1 MLRGAPPQGYFV
13 TRKKTPRT
21 GNGSDTGADTRAAK
35 PRTRTSARRGQ
46 SAPAT
51 AAAKGGRDPYAERE
65 AQRYERPIPSR
76 EAILAL
82 LDQRG
87 EMLSEARIAE
97 ALELHDE
104 YDISAL
110 RKRLGAMVRDGQLLQ
125 GRRGDYAPVRKLD
138 LIPGVVLANAEGYGF
153 LRPDEGG
160 DDLYLSPQQM
170 RMVMHG
176 DRVLASVVGIDRR
189 GRRQGAI
196 AEVLQ
201 RRSSRLVGRVVV
213 ENGVTLVSPDDR
225 RLHLDVMIPPGQEE
239 GARAGQIVV
248 AEITDPPTQ
257 HRGPLGRIVSVLG
270 ERLQPSLLVEMAI
283 ASHDLP
289 HEWPPEVLRDAAE
302 VEPEVTA
309 AERQGRTDLRK
320 LPLVTIDG
328 ADARDFDDAVYA
340 EPRRGGGWRLI
351 VAIADVSHY
360 VKVGN
365 ALDREA
371 YERSTS
377 TYFPG
382 FVVPMLPETLS
393 NGICSLNPKVE
404 RLCMVCDMQID
415 DDGEVIKSKFYDAVM
430 RSHARLTY
438 DIVWQAVGLLDPE
451 ARDQVADVLPQ
462 LEHLHTLYKAMA
474 AQRKRRGAIDFETPE
489 VKFRLD
495 QRGEV
500 EAMGATERNDAH
512 KLIEECMI
520 AANVQAA
527 TFLSKKKIPALFR
540 AHEPP
545 PAEKYEDLQQ
555 FLREF
560 KLRMPPV
567 EEVTPGD
574 FADILRMVHDR
585 PERELIQSVLL
596 RSQSLAAYQ
605 PENRGHFGLSLD
617 AYAHFTSPIRRYPD
631 LLVHRAIRYALTGG
645 KPSDY
650 TYTPAEM
657 AAMAV
662 HCSQRERRAE
672 EAERDVDE
680 RFKTAWMSKHV
691 GSEFDGV
698 ITGVTSFGLFVE
710 LEESRVSGLVHISQL
725 ANDYYHFDPIR
736 KLLKGERS
744 GEQFRLGDHVRV
756 QVLRA
761 SLEDRKIDFRLV
773 PRPEQAKPPMGSR
786 KAYDYSAG
794 GERYSLPKPAA
805 KPAGK
810 APGFFGRAAEAV
822 GRAFGRGAGSRKETS
837 PPAPVT
843 GDNQTPRTKAA
854 KQASEAIGRP
864 AIPTGSTDRPKTRG
878 KATKLASEAIGRPAL
893 PPEARGQ
900 ASEGKAGSR
909 RGGGNKGAGNQAA
922 SNQKGRGN
930 EAAGGHAGSGKATAG
945 MRDGAPAATAK
956 RTGRQRKPKGKA

>member
-1 MLRGAPPQGYFV
+1 V
-13 TRKKTPRT
+13 TRKTPPRSGHSRDAHSAKKAT
-21 GNGSDTGADTRAAK
+21 RRAPQAVVVSDKREKAAGAV
-35 PRTRTSARRGQ
+35 
-46 SAPAT
+46 
-51 AAAKGGRDPYAERE
+51 RDPHADRE
-65 AQRYERPIPSR
+65 AQRYARPIPSR

-82 LDQRG
+82 LERRG
-87 EMLSEARIAE
+87 ELLTEARIAE

-104 YDISAL
+104 TDLEAL
-110 RKRLGAMVRDGQLLQ
+110 RKRLAAMVRDGQLLL
-125 GRRGDYAPVRKLD
+125 GRRSGYAPVRKLD
-138 LIPGVVLANAEGYGF
+138 LIAGVVLANTEGYGF

-170 RMVMHG
+170 RAVMHG

-201 RRSSRLVGRVVV
+201 RRSPRLVGRVVIDD
-213 ENGVTLVSPDDR
+213 GVTLVTPDDR
-225 RLHLDVMIPPGQEE
+225 RLNQDVMIKPGREL
-239 GARAGQIVV
+239 GARSGQIVV
-248 AEITDPPTQ
+248 AEITDPPTLQ
-257 HRGPLGRIVSVLG
+257 RGPIGEIRAVLG
-270 ERLQPSLLVEMAI
+270 ERLEPSLVVEMAI

-289 HEWPPEVLRDAAE
+289 HEWPAEVLRDAAQ
-302 VEPEVTA
+302 VESTVTA
-309 AERQGRTDLRK
+309 AEREGRIDLRQ

-360 VKVGN
+360 VQVGN

-371 YERSTS
+371 HERSTS

-393 NGICSLNPKVE
+393 NGICSLNPSVE
-404 RLCMVCDMQID
+404 RLCMVCDMLVD
-415 DDGEVIKSKFYDAVM
+415 AEGSVTKSKFYDAVM
-430 RSHARLTY
+430 NSHARLTY
-438 DIVWQAVGLLDPE
+438 DKVWQAVGLRESD
-451 ARDQVADVLPQ
+451 ARHEVADVLPQ
-462 LEHLHTLYKAMA
+462 LEHLHALYKAMA
-474 AQRKRRGAIDFETPE
+474 GQRKRRGAIDFETPE

-495 QRGEV
+495 QTGGV
-500 EAMGATERNDAH
+500 ESMGATERNDAH

-527 TFLSKKKIPALFR
+527 LFLEKKRIPALFR

-567 EEVTPGD
+567 DEVTPAD
-574 FADILRMVHDR
+574 FAELLRMVQDR

-596 RSQSLAAYQ
+596 RAQSMAAYQ
-605 PENRGHFGLSLD
+605 PDNRGHFGLSLQ

-631 LLVHRAIRYALTGG
+631 LLVHRAIRYALTGR
-645 KPSDY
+645 KPTDY

-680 RFKTAWMSKHV
+680 RFKCAWMEKHI
-691 GSEFDGV
+691 GSEFAGV
-698 ITGVTSFGLFVE
+698 VTGVTSFGLFVE
-710 LEESRVSGLVHISQL
+710 LDESKVSGLVHISQL
-725 ANDYYHFDPIR
+725 MNDYYHFDATR
-736 KLLKGERS
+736 KLLKGERT
-744 GEQFRLGDHVRV
+744 GAQFRLGDHVRI

-773 PRPEQAKPPMGSR
+773 SPRTPATPPVGSG
-786 KAYDYSAG
+786 KAYDYAAA
-794 GERYSLPKPAA
+794 GERYSLPKKAA
-805 KPAGK
+805 ATSK
-810 APGFFGRAAEAV
+810 APGMFGRAAKAI
-822 GRAFGRGAGSRKETS
+822 GRAFGRKEAEA
-837 PPAPVT
+837 PAPAPRKAAA
-843 GDNQTPRTKAA
+843 GDNPPPRA
-854 KQASEAIGRP
+854 QSPGR
-864 AIPTGSTDRPKTRG
+864 
-878 KATKLASEAIGRPAL
+878 
-893 PPEARGQ
+893 
-900 ASEGKAGSR
+900 KAGPSSDRRPRKDASAR
-909 RGGGNKGAGNQAA
+909 RGPVSAAA
-922 SNQKGRGN
+922 SPAPKKHGGR
-930 EAAGGHAGSGKATAG
+930 K
-945 MRDGAPAATAK
+945 P
-956 RTGRQRKPKGKA
+956 KPKGKS

>member
-1 MLRGAPPQGYFV
+1 M
-13 TRKKTPRT
+13 TRKTPPTSGDGQDAAPNKASPKST
-21 GNGSDTGADTRAAK
+21 GRK
-35 PRTRTSARRGQ
+35 PRSGTSSGTRNK
-46 SAPAT
+46 
-51 AAAKGGRDPYAERE
+51 AAAGAARDPHAERE
-65 AQRYERPIPSR
+65 AQRYDRPIPSR
-76 EAILAL
+76 EAILGL
-82 LDQRG
+82 LEEHG
-87 EMLSEARIAE
+87 ELLTEARIAV
-97 ALELHDE
+97 ALGLSDE
-104 YDISAL
+104 TDLEAL
-110 RKRLGAMVRDGQLLQ
+110 RKRLGAMVRDGQLLL
-125 GRRGDYAPVRKLD
+125 GRRGGYAPAQKLD
-138 LIPGVVLANAEGYGF
+138 LIAGVVLANVEGYGF

-170 RMVMHG
+170 RAVMHG

-201 RRSSRLVGRVVV
+201 RRSSRLVGRVIVD
-213 ENGVTLVSPDDR
+213 NGVTLVTPDDR
-225 RLHLDVMIPPGQEE
+225 RLHQDVVITPGQEQ
-239 GARAGQIVV
+239 GARSGQIVV

-257 HRGPLGRIVSVLG
+257 HRGPLGAIRSVLG
-270 ERLQPSLLVEMAI
+270 ERLQPSLVVEMAI

-289 HEWPPEVLRDAAE
+289 HEWPAEVLRDAAQ
-302 VEPEVTA
+302 VEAVVSA
-309 AERQGRTDLRK
+309 AERDGRTDIRG

-360 VKVGN
+360 VQIGN

-404 RLCMVCDMQID
+404 RLCMVCDMLVD
-415 DDGEVIKSKFYDAVM
+415 AEGNVGKARFYDAVM

-438 DIVWQAVGLLDPE
+438 DKVWQSVGLREPDALHE
-451 ARDQVADVLPQ
+451 VADVLPQ
-462 LEHLHTLYKAMA
+462 LENLHALYKAMA
-474 AQRKRRGAIDFETPE
+474 QQRKRRGAIDFETPE

-495 QRGEV
+495 QTGSV
-500 EAMGATERNDAH
+500 ESMGATERNDAH

-527 TFLSKKKIPALFR
+527 LFLEKKKIPALFR

-560 KLRMPPV
+560 KLSMPPV
-567 EEVTPGD
+567 DTVTPGD
-574 FADILRMVHDR
+574 FAEVLRMVRDR

-596 RSQSLAAYQ
+596 RSQSMAAYQ
-605 PENRGHFGLSLD
+605 SDNRGHFGLALQ

-645 KPSDY
+645 KPTDY
-650 TYTPAEM
+650 SYSPGEM
-657 AAMAV
+657 SAMAI

-680 RFKTAWMSKHV
+680 RFKCAWMEKHI
-691 GSEFDGV
+691 GSQFDGV
-698 ITGVTSFGLFVE
+698 VTGVTSFGLFVE
-710 LEESRVSGLVHISQL
+710 LDESKVSGLVHISQL
-725 ANDYYHFDPIR
+725 ANDYYHFDATR
-736 KLLKGERS
+736 KLLKGERTGS
-744 GEQFRLGDHVRV
+744 QFRLGDHVRV

-773 PRPEQAKPPMGSR
+773 PAQAAKAQAPAAG
-786 KAYDYSAG
+786 KAYDYAAS
-794 GERYSLPKPAA
+794 GERYSLPQSAA
-805 KPAGK
+805 AG
-810 APGFFGRAAEAV
+810 ARQPGLFGRAAKAI
-822 GRAFGRGAGSRKETS
+822 GRAFGRRESAEETTPVATPYTRS
-837 PPAPVT
+837 PTARPAP
-843 GDNQTPRTKAA
+843 AA
-854 KQASEAIGRP
+854 APSHDRQRDRSRAGAAPASSDRRHASKP
-864 AIPTGSTDRPKTRG
+864 AGRG
-878 KATKLASEAIGRPAL
+878 KATASSSPSSPAQ
-893 PPEARGQ
+893 RG
-900 ASEGKAGSR
+900 KSR
-909 RGGGNKGAGNQAA
+909 GPRK
-922 SNQKGRGN
+922 
-930 EAAGGHAGSGKATAG
+930 
-945 MRDGAPAATAK
+945 P
-956 RTGRQRKPKGKA
+956 KPKGKP